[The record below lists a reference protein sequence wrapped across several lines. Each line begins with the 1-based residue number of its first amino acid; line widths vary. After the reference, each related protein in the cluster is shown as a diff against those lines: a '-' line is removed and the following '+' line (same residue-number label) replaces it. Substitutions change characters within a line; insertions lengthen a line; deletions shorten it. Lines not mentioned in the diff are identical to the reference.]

1 MFALT
6 RVMGSTVKGSS
17 ASSSERFLMFAGRR
31 SFSACCS
38 HLTTDP
44 AALLPSATLQVPS
57 TYKQQSLDQ
66 SSILE
71 YSSPSTSSIL
81 MQYSM
86 ISTATNNVTKSLFV
100 WIHDFLSSGD
110 ESTINSQH
118 GSGLWFI
125 STLKRRRK
133 MMNKH
138 KLRKRRKKNRMKTKK

>member
-1 MFALT
+1 ML
-6 RVMGSTVKGSS
+6 
-17 ASSSERFLMFAGRR
+17 
-31 SFSACCS
+31 
-38 HLTTDP
+38 
-44 AALLPSATLQVPS
+44 
-57 TYKQQSLDQ
+57 
-66 SSILE
+66 
-71 YSSPSTSSIL
+71 
-81 MQYSM
+81 
-86 ISTATNNVTKSLFV
+86 STATNNVTTSLVV